1 MQAQLV
7 GAWGFY
13 GLFLVLA
20 VFNILGEEF
29 LFRGVLLSKMEGVF
43 GKWDWVA
50 NGALFG
56 TYHLHQPWVV
66 LAAAFGGIFFFAF
79 PAKRWRST
87 WLAIIAH
94 NVGNIIFLP
103 LILLIVLGLI

>member
-13 GLFLVLA
+13 GLFVVMA

-29 LFRGVLLSKMEGVF
+29 LFRGVLLPKRQGLF

-50 NGALFG
+50 NGVLFAI
-56 TYHLHQPWVV
+56 YHVHEPWVI
-66 LAAAFGGIFFFAF
+66 LAALDGSILFSL
-79 PAKRWRST
+79 PAKRFRST
-87 WLAIIAH
+87 WLAIIIH
-94 NVGNIIFLP
+94 SVQLVIFLP
-103 LILLIVLGLI
+103 MILAVVLGLM

>member
-29 LFRGVLLSKMEGVF
+29 LFRGVLLPKMEGVF

-56 TYHLHQPWVV
+56 AYHLHQPWVV

-94 NVGNIIFLP
+94 SVGNIIFLP